1 MCKKAIY
8 GIIRYTIK
16 LEGPIMSSRSQR
28 NFQNKNSHI
37 TAIVVGII
45 LFVLGLYFCF
55 GLADIKTGLIMT
67 VAGAAFIIVGFIMN
81 KFKSKNKESDTQ

>member
-1 MCKKAIY
+1 
-8 GIIRYTIK
+8 
-16 LEGPIMSSRSQR
+16 MSSRSQR

-37 TAIVVGII
+37 TAIVVGVI

-67 VAGAAFIIVGFIMN
+67 VAGVAFIIVGITMN
-81 KFKSKNKESDTQ
+81 KFKSKDKESDPQ

>member
-1 MCKKAIY
+1 
-8 GIIRYTIK
+8 
-16 LEGPIMSSRSQR
+16 MSNRSQR

-55 GLADIKTGLIMT
+55 GFADIKTGLIMT
-67 VAGAAFIIVGFIMN
+67 VAGAAFIIVGIIMN
-81 KFKSKNKESDTQ
+81 KFKTKNKESDTQ